1 MIGCINNMGR
11 KKKIKILGEPI
22 DLGEWTV
29 PSSWYEVTLKQL
41 QEIQNFYKDKDRS
54 FNVKEVL
61 HIFTDKTEDDI
72 NALPIQFAEK
82 LLEHMMFLQQEPN
95 WGEPT
100 NKIVIDGEEYKIHF
114 ENQLKTGEYVAA
126 DAVIKSDDTNYA
138 AILGILC
145 RKEGE
150 IYDSHYENEVL
161 PSRIEMF
168 ERQSVTKVMPLV
180 AFFLTLSEISIL
192 PTLLSSKMEE
202 AVNHIA
208 KNGEISLRNGDL
220 SALSILYQTRKLKK
234 SLESIK
240 NI

>member
-1 MIGCINNMGR
+1 MGR
-11 KKKIKILGEPI
+11 KKKINIKGESI
-22 DLGEWTV
+22 DLGEWSV
-29 PSSWYEVTLKQL
+29 PSSWDDVTLKQF
-41 QEIQNFYKDKDRS
+41 QEVQKFYKDKDRT

-61 HIFTDKTEDDI
+61 HLFTNHSEDDI
-72 NALPIQFAEK
+72 YALPIQFAEK
-82 LLEHMMFLQQEPN
+82 LLEHMMFMEKEPN

-126 DAVIKSDDTNYA
+126 DAVIKADDTNYA

-150 IYDSHYENEVL
+150 IYDSKFENEVL

-168 ERQSVTKVMPLV
+168 ERQSVTKVMPMV
-180 AFFLTLSEISIL
+180 AFFLTLSSLFTMPTQLSIQL
-192 PTLLSSKMEE
+192 EE
-202 AVNHIA
+202 AVNHIQQ
-208 KNGEISLRNGDL
+208 NTQNSLKNGDL

-234 SLESIK
+234 LLESIK
-240 NI
+240 NT